1 MANSLQQANEPTL
14 ASLLRLHKQDVML
27 SINCHQVGEIV
38 SFDPSTQT
46 AEVQIKMLRMMNGEL
61 KQYPVLV
68 DCPCV
73 VLTGG
78 NGCLTLPIQAGD
90 SCLVLFNDKDL
101 DNWYAGGQTVAPRK
115 ERSHDFADAIALV
128 GIRNKQNQIE
138 DYLQHGV
145 ELKYGQSTIKLEN
158 NKVTITDH
166 KDTIVMDNGN
176 IDIKGNV
183 NIVQNTVDKNSLHSY
198 VIDSYKNGESW
209 YRLYSDKW
217 IEQGGYSAA
226 IGDYQRTPVSFH
238 KQFSDTNFDLQVTSI
253 WQGTNDD
260 GSWMQA
266 WKIEQNSLTAAG
278 FSIYNRSAT
287 PKRFKWVARGYIA

>member
-78 NGCLTLPIQAGD
+78 KGCLTLPIQAGD

-128 GIRNKQNQIE
+128 GIRNKQNEIE

-145 ELKYGQSTIKLEN
+145 ELKYGKSTIKLEN

-176 IDIKGNV
+176 INITGNV
-183 NIVQNTVDKNSLHSY
+183 NIVQNTIDKNSLTAY
-198 VIDSYKNGESW
+198 VIETYHSGTEW
-209 YRLYSDKW
+209 YRVWSDGW
-217 IEQGGYSAA
+217 CEQGGRITGTNVVFLKPFIDTNYSFSGVSINSSAA
-226 IGDYQRTPVSFH
+226 GSANTV
-238 KQFSDTNFDLQVTSI
+238 TNMTTS
-253 WQGTNDD
+253 GCTYYTYAN
-260 GSWMQA
+260 
-266 WKIEQNSLTAAG
+266 AG
-278 FSIYNRSAT
+278 GMWEA
-287 PKRFKWVARGYIA
+287 KGYIK